1 MRVGA
6 DHVARR
12 GASCRRTLGDVE
24 GGVAGSG
31 AAGASLGRTGGLR
44 EMSFGAASRQSL
56 ALGPGSH
63 SACAA
68 CARESRGGI
77 GANSS
82 TALSRKSV
90 TQRSEVEGYPGP
102 SARLAKRRLLFLSQR
117 SPPAERSFGPR
128 CLTQRFCG
136 VNFDA
141 CRFSTSE
148 NTGERRLA

>member
-1 MRVGA
+1 
-6 DHVARR
+6 
-12 GASCRRTLGDVE
+12 
-24 GGVAGSG
+24 
-31 AAGASLGRTGGLR
+31 
-44 EMSFGAASRQSL
+44 MSFGAASRQSL

-77 GANSS
+77 GANPS

-117 SPPAERSFGPR
+117 SP
-128 CLTQRFCG
+128 
-136 VNFDA
+136 
-141 CRFSTSE
+141 
-148 NTGERRLA
+148 TG